1 MTKSTQPPIDYS
13 SASNEIDGNVYLAY
27 AFPRPRHHRVPN
39 VESPDYRKHPE
50 YTHRAKVVT
59 WDKETGFGSLFEVQS
74 AKIINV
80 GLEDI
85 RPWYG
90 ALIVGTEVIFQ
101 MYEWKFHKF
110 WVNDDRYY
118 VL

>member
-13 SASNEIDGNVYLAY
+13 SACNEIDGNVYLAY
-27 AFPRPRHHRVPN
+27 AFPRPRHDREANDEPH
-39 VESPDYRKHPE
+39 DYGKHPE

-59 WDKETGFGSLFEVQS
+59 WDRKTGFGSLFDLQS
-74 AKIINV
+74 AKTIDI

-85 RPWYG
+85 RPRYG
-90 ALIVGTEVIFQ
+90 ALIVGTEVMFQ
-101 MYEWKFHKF
+101 MFDCKLHNF

-118 VL
+118 VT